1 MRWGG
6 GKNYCETAFISKN
19 WFCGLNINGALF
31 TIVIFEVHA
40 GWDGDPP
47 LLSPFVAPKLP
58 FLVLRL
64 HLSSFRVSWLTTL
77 YYWQVNNQRA
87 SQRHSGEESACNV
100 GDARDA
106 GSIPGSGRFPGRRT
120 WQPTPVFLPVKL
132 HEQRSLVGYT
142 PWGCKLSQ

>member
-1 MRWGG
+1 MEPSLQLSSLRSMLAEM
-6 GKNYCETAFISKN
+6 ET
-19 WFCGLNINGALF
+19 
-31 TIVIFEVHA
+31 
-40 GWDGDPP
+40 P

-64 HLSSFRVSWLTTL
+64 HLSSLRVSWLTTL

-120 WQPTPVFLPVKL
+120 WQPTLVFLPVKL

-142 PWGCKLSQ
+142 PWGCKESVRHKTEHACKQRNKSLSEQC